1 MSPRAISNLRV
12 IKNDSATQLL
22 PNVKVSSSWATPKW
36 RRLPAESNS
45 VGVMSVMG
53 GRIALPDTPENL
65 SKSYTAALP
74 FPHLIIDDMF
84 PDELL
89 DNLAAEIPDPKSN
102 HWVREDNEHLQKL
115 NLRSA
120 VDLGETGFQ
129 FAAFLHSANFLYL
142 LSELTG
148 IGELLPDPY
157 LQGAGYHVISSGGKF
172 DVHVDRNT
180 AYETGLTRRLTM
192 ITYLNKSW
200 THEYGGQL
208 ELWSLDGTRC
218 EVVVE
223 PVFNR
228 TILFEIADKN
238 FHGVP
243 NPVAAPN
250 ARSRNS
256 FAVYYHT
263 AGVKTKEGFT
273 PHGSIY
279 APGFYAAEKSRWTL
293 RRTIKEITPPIVVR
307 GLKKLQKTK

>member
-12 IKNDSATQLL
+12 VKNDRAPKRISLQSASSAWVL
-22 PNVKVSSSWATPKW
+22 PQWP
-36 RRLPAESNS
+36 RLPAETNS
-45 VGVMSVMG
+45 TGVMSVIG
-53 GRIALPDTPENL
+53 GRIALPDSPDKL
-65 SKSYTAALP
+65 SKIYKAAKP

-84 PDELL
+84 PSELL
-89 DNLAAEIPDPKSN
+89 DDLAAEIPDPSSG
-102 HWVREDNEHLQKL
+102 HWVRENNEHLQKL

-129 FAAFLHSANFLYL
+129 FAAFLHSASFLYL

-157 LQGAGYHVISSGGKF
+157 LQGAGYHVSSSGGKF

-180 AYETGLTRRLTM
+180 AYETGLTRRLTL

-208 ELWSLDGTRC
+208 ELWNPDGTRC

-223 PVFNR
+223 PAFNR

-250 ARSRNS
+250 ARARNS

-263 AGVKTKEGFT
+263 AGVKAKEGFT

-279 APGFYAAEKSRWTL
+279 APGFYAVEKTKWTL
-293 RRTIKEITPPIVVR
+293 RRTIKEITPPIVIR

>member
-1 MSPRAISNLRV
+1 
-12 IKNDSATQLL
+12 
-22 PNVKVSSSWATPKW
+22 
-36 RRLPAESNS
+36 
-45 VGVMSVMG
+45 MSVLG
-53 GRIALPDTPENL
+53 SKISLPDTTENL
-65 SKSYTAALP
+65 SKLYYAAKP
-74 FPHLIIDDMF
+74 FPHLILDGMF
-84 PDELL
+84 PGELL
-89 DNLAAEIPDPKSN
+89 DELAAEIPDAKSSQ
-102 HWVREDNEHLQKL
+102 WVREDNEHLQKL

-120 VDLGETGFQ
+120 VDLGDTGSQ
-129 FAAFLHSANFLYL
+129 FAAFLHSASFLYL

-180 AYETGLTRRLTM
+180 AYETGLTRRLTL

-208 ELWSLDGTRC
+208 ELWSADGTRR
-218 EVVVE
+218 EIVVE
-223 PVFNR
+223 PAFNR

-243 NPVAAPN
+243 NPVAAPGG
-250 ARSRNS
+250 RSRNS

-263 AGVKTKEGFT
+263 AGEKTKTGFT

-279 APGFYAAEKSRWTL
+279 APGVYATEKPKWTL
-293 RRTIKEITPPIVVR
+293 RRMIKEITPPILIR
-307 GLKKLQKTK
+307 GLKKLQRAK